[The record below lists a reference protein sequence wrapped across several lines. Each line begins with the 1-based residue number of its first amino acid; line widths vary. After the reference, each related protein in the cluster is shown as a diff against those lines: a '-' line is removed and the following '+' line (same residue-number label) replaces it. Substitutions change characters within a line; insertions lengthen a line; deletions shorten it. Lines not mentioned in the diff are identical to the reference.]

1 MFPLVQFG
9 SYLTMALLQ
18 ADETTKRNLPPI
30 SPNPSCMKV
39 IKRYIYQ
46 QTIQEYIKGY
56 EVNEELMRLQGV
68 AWIDGVRKLLHMYE
82 R

>member
-1 MFPLVQFG
+1 
-9 SYLTMALLQ
+9 MALLQ
-18 ADETTKRNLPPI
+18 ADETTKRSLPPI

-56 EVNEELMRLQGV
+56 EMNEELMRLQGV